1 MNFYLPLSTFHDKS
15 QQDDSSDAPRRNL
28 QLKLLIFPRVT
39 FRNAE
44 VMPGRHLE
52 TDVHLN
58 TVHKTR
64 NTCQGNRQS
73 FVTPG
78 IKTYHAA
85 QLYTSHCL
93 YEQLELF

>member
-1 MNFYLPLSTFHDKS
+1 MISPNKTIPLTLQDETYSSNYSTV
-15 QQDDSSDAPRRNL
+15 
-28 QLKLLIFPRVT
+28 LIFPRVT

-52 TDVHLN
+52 TYVHLN

-85 QLYTSHCL
+85 QYTSHCL